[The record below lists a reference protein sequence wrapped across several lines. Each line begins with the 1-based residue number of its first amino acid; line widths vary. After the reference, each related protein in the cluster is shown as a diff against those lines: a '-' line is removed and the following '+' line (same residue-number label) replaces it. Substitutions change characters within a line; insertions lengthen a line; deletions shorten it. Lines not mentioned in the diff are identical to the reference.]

1 MRWRKSASDDIIPGI
16 SEEKLLRAGRDYVAS
31 AFPNPDR
38 VGCPGRERLEVL
50 ARQSSPPDES
60 DIDHL
65 MTCSACFVE
74 YHAIRKASKRRTA
87 VTTGTLV
94 AAALA
99 LIVFSG
105 VVISRHHPNA
115 PPIMPAKGPLEA
127 AREQVRNAQ
136 IDLRPF
142 EKSRGESASNA
153 RGHLSLPVLDRAN
166 LLVAILLPT
175 GSPEGQYVF
184 QLLDSNGSPR
194 VETSGNAAIRNY
206 VTTAEAPFDLRA
218 VSAGRF
224 ALTVRRAGE
233 VASASY
239 TVEVR

>member
-1 MRWRKSASDDIIPGI
+1 MRWRKFASDDIIPGI
-16 SEEKLLRAGRDYVAS
+16 SEERLLRAGRDYVAS

-38 VGCPGRERLEVL
+38 VGCPGRVPLEVL
-50 ARQSSPPDES
+50 ARQSSAPDEG
-60 DIDHL
+60 DIEHL

-74 YHAIRKASKRRTA
+74 YHGIRKAWKRKKA

-99 LIVFSG
+99 LIVFCRRH
-105 VVISRHHPNA
+105 IRHHIDGTPIA
-115 PPIMPAKGPLEA
+115 PVKLPVEM
-127 AREQVRNAQ
+127 ARAGRNAL

-142 EKSRGESASNA
+142 DRSRGESANTTHA
-153 RGHLSLPVLDRAN
+153 NTPILDRAN
-166 LLVAILLPT
+166 LLVTILLPI
-175 GSPEGQYVF
+175 GSPEGKYVF
-184 QLLDSNGSPR
+184 QLVDSNNSPR
-194 VETSGNAAIRNY
+194 VETFGNAAIKDY
-206 VTTAEAPFDLRA
+206 ITTTEAPFDLRG

-224 ALTVRRAGE
+224 TLTVRHAGE